1 MTDPT
6 PDGKIFP
13 RNLTARADHVVRG
26 NPAATR
32 PESGVDNCFPGLEF
46 DQRNLDRA
54 FFPGLRVDFQRLNGS
69 RALTVTPG
77 GPAAVQ
83 GLRDTDLADEANPV
97 FVWALC
103 GRTTVD
109 QTEAQAP
116 VISCRGMDGLD
127 VWRRVHDL
135 LPGRIAVLLGPGP
148 GFSSP
153 GAAIVGDLN
162 NARRTNGSF
171 VRRSAGGR
179 FQLAVLIADRARYL
193 DENGV
198 IDPEVYEPGDLTR
211 TLCAPWQYDFRDCA
225 CFYWAASKPDVTS
238 SPDGAV
244 PQLNFLR
251 RDRALTPDLDT
262 DVGAPG
268 AERGVRTELEFTY
281 QGLISDWGVLPP
293 VLNDREAD
301 ALGVPA
307 APPVQLLDRA
317 QVIARLKELATVE
330 HALCVEYL
338 FAHYSLNAPRELPRG
353 TGPTTL
359 TGRIHAA
366 AAEVFAVAIDE
377 MRHLRW
383 VNEAL
388 GTLGEPVVLGRAA
401 TIDRDGP
408 HPFQLRRLDPEVLRW
423 FIEVEAPS
431 QMAGTGVDGMY
442 VTLHET
448 MVRRPELFP
457 EDPDGRLGHL
467 VKLIIDE
474 GGDHFRRF
482 TTVERHLSALDPQ
495 QYLRTLGPG
504 DGSPLQTQ
512 LLDLADQY
520 YAILLGALHST
531 LSLGD
536 RAGGVL
542 IEQSRRTMTN
552 LHEVHHALAA
562 RGVAPRFTLPA
573 WLTAPAGGGGAGG
586 GAGGA
591 GGSGGGGAAGAPVAG
606 GLVDGQATRA
616 AALAAIEAQR
626 AIGRLGDPTARSMAH
641 RQQRDVRALLTVLA
655 LHTGD
660 GDTDRDT
667 DGDGDGG

>member
-32 PESGVDNCFPGLEF
+32 PESGVDNCFPGLEI

-69 RALTVTPG
+69 RALAVAG
-77 GPAAVQ
+77 GPAAAQ
-83 GLRDTDLADEANPV
+83 GLRDSDLMDEANPV

-153 GAAIVGDLN
+153 GATIVGDLN
-162 NARRTNGSF
+162 GIRRNNNSF
-171 VRRSAGGR
+171 VRRGPGGR
-179 FQLAVLIADRARYL
+179 FRLAVLIADRARYL

-262 DVGAPG
+262 DAGAPG

-301 ALGVPA
+301 TLGIPA
-307 APPVQLLDRA
+307 APAVELLSRA
-317 QVIARLKELATVE
+317 EVIAKLRDLATVE

-366 AAEVFAVAIDE
+366 AAEIFAVAIDE

-388 GTLGEPVVLGRAA
+388 GTLGEPVSLGRAA
-401 TIDRDGP
+401 NIDRDGP
-408 HPFQLRRLDPEVLRW
+408 HPFQLRRLDPEVLSW

-431 QMAGTGVDGMY
+431 QAAGTGIDGMY
-442 VTLHET
+442 VRLHET
-448 MVRRPELFP
+448 LVRHPELFP

-482 TTVERHLSALDPQ
+482 KTVERHLSALDPQ

-520 YAILLGALHST
+520 YAILLSTLHST

-542 IEQSRRTMTN
+542 IEQSRRTMAN
-552 LHEVHHALAA
+552 LHETHHALAA

-573 WLTAPAGGGGAGG
+573 WLTPAPGGGGGG
-586 GAGGA
+586 G
-591 GGSGGGGAAGAPVAG
+591 PVAG
-606 GLVDGQATRA
+606 GLVDGQVTRA

-626 AIGRLGDPTARSMAH
+626 AIGKLGDQATRSMAH

-655 LHTGD
+655 LHSG
-660 GDTDRDT
+660 